1 MGPNALAKLLGRARF
16 LRNLFSA
23 VGKQTHTYHLHM
35 TDEEFALVS
44 ARRVLGRH
52 KTLRDYLLS
61 LVARE
66 TQFLAKGPCDDCKF
80 GPVFETLLAVAKPK
94 KGKSRKSA
102 RVAL

>member
-1 MGPNALAKLLGRARF
+1 
-16 LRNLFSA
+16 
-23 VGKQTHTYHLHM
+23 VGKQTHTYHFHM
-35 TDEEFALVS
+35 TDEEFVLVS

-80 GPVFETLLAVAKPK
+80 APVFETLLAVVKPK
-94 KGKSRKSA
+94 KRKKGAKRTNGGKKRLGQSA
-102 RVAL
+102 LQIPIVGL